1 MQEYPL
7 REDISTR
14 RRRRKRNGGKKR
26 QSNSVNSSKEQSKKI
41 DLREKGN
48 ECVHGEREREG
59 RTGNLI
65 KDEVRKKGKSC
76 QVTLTRDEP
85 EVGRY
90 PTSPIAILKL

>member
-1 MQEYPL
+1 MNACME
-7 REDISTR
+7 R
-14 RRRRKRNGGKKR
+14 
-26 QSNSVNSSKEQSKKI
+26 
-41 DLREKGN
+41 
-48 ECVHGEREREG
+48 EREREG

-90 PTSPIAILKL
+90 PTSPVTILGL